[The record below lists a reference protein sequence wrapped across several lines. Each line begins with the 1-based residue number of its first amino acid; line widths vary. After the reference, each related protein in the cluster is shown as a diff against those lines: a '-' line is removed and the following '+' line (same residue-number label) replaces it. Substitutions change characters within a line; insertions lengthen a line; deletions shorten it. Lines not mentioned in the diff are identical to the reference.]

1 MDSDF
6 GFRGE
11 ECSDDSQQ
19 VQQQQPI
26 RNSGLVRYR
35 SAPSSYFARLVN
47 TGGGGGG
54 ENCDQFVNPRPSS
67 PETDQIFAGFM
78 SCGGTQDSTPH
89 NLCDIGQNSSAN
101 EAFQPQFVANLKEET
116 DIFHHHHHDE
126 QQHNSGY
133 SSASVSASAS
143 ASQIIYQNQS
153 QDTQPNHNSVASNSG
168 MDNSCGVANSMRTK
182 LSGGAGSS
190 NSNLIR
196 HSSSPAGLFSHIN
209 NENAE
214 IIQLLAGYDVMRGM
228 GNFGGGN
235 GTNAEAWLPSP
246 SRLKRQM
253 AFSSGPPSCSGPMAP
268 ISENGSK
275 CMEISGPEHESFC
288 EDHRN
293 DRGYIAGFPIGSWD
307 DSAILSN
314 SFLKRLEDDDRETF
328 SDMNVSENQKVGGGN
343 RAPTVLSHH
352 LSLPTSSAELS
363 AMEKLL
369 QFQDSV
375 PCKIRAKRG
384 CATHPRSI
392 AERVRRTRIS
402 ERMRKLQELV
412 PNMDKQTNTADMLDL
427 AVDYI
432 KDLQKQVK
440 ILSDS
445 RVKCR
450 CSNEHRP

>member
-47 TGGGGGG
+47 TGGGGG

-116 DIFHHHHHDE
+116 DIFHHHHHHE

-153 QDTQPNHNSVASNSG
+153 QDSQPNHNSVASNSG

-209 NENAE
+209 NEN
-214 IIQLLAGYDVMRGM
+214 GYDVMRGM

-293 DRGYIAGFPIGSWD
+293 DRGYIAGFPVGSWD

>member
-47 TGGGGGG
+47 TGGGGG

-89 NLCDIGQNSSAN
+89 NPCDIGQNSSAN

-116 DIFHHHHHDE
+116 DIFLHHHHHE

-133 SSASVSASAS
+133 SSASAS

-153 QDTQPNHNSVASNSG
+153 QDSQPNHNSVASNSG

-182 LSGGAGSS
+182 MSGGAGSS

-209 NENAE
+209 NEN
-214 IIQLLAGYDVMRGM
+214 GYDVMRGM

-253 AFSSGPPSCSGPMAP
+253 AFSSG
-268 ISENGSK
+268 
-275 CMEISGPEHESFC
+275 
-288 EDHRN
+288 R
-293 DRGYIAGFPIGSWD
+293 IG
-307 DSAILSN
+307 
-314 SFLKRLEDDDRETF
+314 
-328 SDMNVSENQKVGGGN
+328 
-343 RAPTVLSHH
+343 RAHV
-352 LSLPTSSAELS
+352 
-363 AMEKLL
+363 
-369 QFQDSV
+369 
-375 PCKIRAKRG
+375 
-384 CATHPRSI
+384 
-392 AERVRRTRIS
+392 
-402 ERMRKLQELV
+402 
-412 PNMDKQTNTADMLDL
+412 
-427 AVDYI
+427 
-432 KDLQKQVK
+432 
-440 ILSDS
+440 
-445 RVKCR
+445 
-450 CSNEHRP
+450 

>member
-47 TGGGGGG
+47 TGGGGG

-89 NLCDIGQNSSAN
+89 NPCDIGQNSSAN

-116 DIFHHHHHDE
+116 DIFHHHHHHHHE

-133 SSASVSASAS
+133 SSASAS

-153 QDTQPNHNSVASNSG
+153 QDSQPNHNSVASNSG

-182 LSGGAGSS
+182 MSGGAGS
-190 NSNLIR
+190 
-196 HSSSPAGLFSHIN
+196 
-209 NENAE
+209 
-214 IIQLLAGYDVMRGM
+214 GYDVMRCM

>member
-19 VQQQQPI
+19 LQQQQPI

-54 ENCDQFVNPRPSS
+54 GENCDQFVNPRPSS
-67 PETDQIFAGFM
+67 SETDQIFAGFM

-116 DIFHHHHHDE
+116 DIFHQHHHHHHE

-153 QDTQPNHNSVASNSG
+153 QDSQPNHNSVASNSG
-168 MDNSCGVANSMRTK
+168 IDNSCGVANSMRTK
-182 LSGGAGSS
+182 MSGGAGSS

-209 NENAE
+209 NEH
-214 IIQLLAGYDVMRGM
+214 GYDVMRGM

-235 GTNAEAWLPSP
+235 GTNAEAWLTSP

-275 CMEISGPEHESFC
+275 CMEISGPEHESFS

-369 QFQDSV
+369 QFQDTV

>member
-209 NENAE
+209 NEN
-214 IIQLLAGYDVMRGM
+214 GYDVMRGM

>member
-47 TGGGGGG
+47 TGGGGG

-209 NENAE
+209 NEN
-214 IIQLLAGYDVMRGM
+214 GYDVMRGM
-228 GNFGGGN
+228 RNFGGGN
-235 GTNAEAWLPSP
+235 GINAEAWLPSP